1 MSEQQSANTNTN
13 TNSESGDHS
22 RPRHRYQTTNTQKR
36 QLTVKT
42 QVAVHKDY
50 VGAVIG
56 KGGSTINKIKD
67 DTNTRISYLDAE
79 FSKGHQS
86 PVFLITGPPQGVTK
100 AEKWVRNILQS
111 TWEAEQEE
119 NPQAATAPS
128 GEDESSE

>member
-1 MSEQQSANTNTN
+1 MSEQHSTANTHSNT
-13 TNSESGDHS
+13 ESGEHS
-22 RPRHRYQTTNTQKR
+22 RPQHRYQTTNTQKR

-67 DTNTRISYLDAE
+67 DTKTRISYLEDD

-86 PVFLITGPPQGVTK
+86 PVFLITGPPQGVQR

-111 TWEAEQEE
+111 TWEAEQGEKPE
-119 NPQAATAPS
+119 AS
-128 GEDESSE
+128 GEGDSTESSE